1 MSDLTQEFV
10 NVFSE
15 FVEAVIHQIL
25 HLRRVYKPEL
35 FERHRL
41 YGITTRKSRHPDL
54 NEYIHSIANS
64 LKVRLSCNCANSGH
78 TASDARQMT
87 GGPAARTAA

>member
-10 NVFSE
+10 HVFCE

-25 HLRRVYKPEL
+25 HLRRIYKPEL

-54 NEYIHSIANS
+54 NEYIHSIAIS
-64 LKVRLSCNCANSGH
+64 LKVRCEN
-78 TASDARQMT
+78 ASKLCH
-87 GGPAARTAA
+87 PAHSQ